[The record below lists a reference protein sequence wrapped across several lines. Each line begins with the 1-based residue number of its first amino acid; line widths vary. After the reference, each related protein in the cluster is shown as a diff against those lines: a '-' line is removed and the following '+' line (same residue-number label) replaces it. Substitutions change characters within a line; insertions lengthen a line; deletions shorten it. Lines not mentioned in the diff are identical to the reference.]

1 MAEILDSPVAK
12 VSSSA
17 NLCRFARA
25 ASEGVLSDHS
35 IVIRM
40 ENDLIS
46 IVMPAYN
53 SGRFLKEAVESVREQ
68 TYQNWELIIVDD
80 CSNDGTGH
88 EAMTWSLLDPRIKAL
103 HTAQNAGSSAARN
116 LGVSNC
122 QGRYLAFLDADDIW
136 LPEKLQKQVAFMR
149 AKNVD
154 FSFTSY
160 RKLGAEGQGGKIAAS
175 ATVSWR
181 DMLKSNRIG
190 CSTVMLDL
198 RALPGVRFPTDL
210 GRQEDYALWLALL
223 RPGGVAYGLDEVLVL
238 YRVHPD
244 SKSARKLPSVM
255 AQWLVYRKI
264 ERMPVWLAGWYLG
277 HYAVRGLLKSLR

>member
-1 MAEILDSPVAK
+1 MAAITKTADGNGEIL
-12 VSSSA
+12 
-17 NLCRFARA
+17 CRWRA
-25 ASEGVLSDHS
+25 HYQLQRLKF
-35 IVIRM
+35 IFCRL
-40 ENDLIS
+40 NTQR
-46 IVMPAYN
+46 
-53 SGRFLKEAVESVREQ
+53 SGG
-68 TYQNWELIIVDD
+68 N
-80 CSNDGTGH
+80 
-88 EAMTWSLLDPRIKAL
+88 
-103 HTAQNAGSSAARN
+103 
-116 LGVSNC
+116 
-122 QGRYLAFLDADDIW
+122 
-136 LPEKLQKQVAFMR
+136 
-149 AKNVD
+149 
-154 FSFTSY
+154 
-160 RKLGAEGQGGKIAAS
+160 
-175 ATVSWR
+175 WR